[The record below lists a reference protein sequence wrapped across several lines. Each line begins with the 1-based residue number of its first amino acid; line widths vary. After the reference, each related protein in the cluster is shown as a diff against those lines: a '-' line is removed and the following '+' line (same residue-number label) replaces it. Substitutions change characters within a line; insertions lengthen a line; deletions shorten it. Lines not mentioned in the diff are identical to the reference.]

1 MSKYQNSKI
10 YAIRNTIDNDIYIGS
25 TTTSLCQRMTKHRS
39 AAKTRP
45 SMQKV
50 TAKMNELGVDNFYIE
65 LIENFPCENV
75 ELLRKREGELIR
87 ELGTLNSRIERRTS
101 KEWREEN
108 KDIRKEKREKN
119 RDEILKYKKEYREKN
134 RETINKKRMEF
145 YEKNKDIEYQ
155 RCKEWKSTKVECQCG
170 GKYTL
175 AHKAEHEKSKKHQQY
190 IQQCSVDSK

>member
-87 ELGTLNSRIERRTS
+87 ELATLNAKIEGRTQRMARG
-101 KEWREEN
+101 KQRH
-108 KDIRKEKREKN
+108 KKRKKRKE
-119 RDEILKYKKEYREKN
+119 
-134 RETINKKRMEF
+134 
-145 YEKNKDIEYQ
+145 Q
-155 RCKEWKSTKVECQCG
+155 R
-170 GKYTL
+170 
-175 AHKAEHEKSKKHQQY
+175 
-190 IQQCSVDSK
+190 

>member
-25 TTTSLCQRMTKHRS
+25 TTTALCQRTPKHRS

-119 RDEILKYKKEYREKN
+119 RDEILK
-134 RETINKKRMEF
+134 KKRIQRKEQRNHKQK
-145 YEKNKDIEYQ
+145 KNGI
-155 RCKEWKSTKVECQCG
+155 
-170 GKYTL
+170 L
-175 AHKAEHEKSKKHQQY
+175 
-190 IQQCSVDSK
+190 

>member
-1 MSKYQNSKI
+1 M
-10 YAIRNTIDNDIYIGS
+10 A
-25 TTTSLCQRMTKHRS
+25 LCQRMARHRCE
-39 AAKTRP
+39 AKTRP
-45 SMQKV
+45 SKQKV
-50 TAKMNELGVDNFYIE
+50 TTKMNELGVDNFYIE

-101 KEWREEN
+101 KEWREDN
-108 KDIRKEKREKN
+108 KEIRKEKREKN

-175 AHKAEHEKSKKHQQY
+175 AHKAEHEKSKKHQQH
-190 IQQCSVDSK
+190 IQQCNKLI

>member
-1 MSKYQNSKI
+1 MI
-10 YAIRNTIDNDIYIGS
+10 YIYIYIGS
-25 TTTSLCQRMTKHRS
+25 TTTALCQSMTKHRS

-50 TAKMNELGVDNFYIE
+50 TAKMNELGVDNFYIA

-101 KEWREEN
+101 KEWREDN

-119 RDEILKYKKEYREKN
+119 RDEVLKKKKNTEK
-134 RETINKKRMEF
+134 RT
-145 YEKNKDIEYQ
+145 EKP
-155 RCKEWKSTKVECQCG
+155 
-170 GKYTL
+170 
-175 AHKAEHEKSKKHQQY
+175 
-190 IQQCSVDSK
+190 